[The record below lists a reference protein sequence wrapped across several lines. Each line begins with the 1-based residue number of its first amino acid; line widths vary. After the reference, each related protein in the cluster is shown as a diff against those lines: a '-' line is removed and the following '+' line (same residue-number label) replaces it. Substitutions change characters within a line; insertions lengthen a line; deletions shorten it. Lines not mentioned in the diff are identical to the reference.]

1 MIKGLRK
8 SHRAVVVCIVVVS
21 LSAAAAFGES
31 EVLQRKY
38 APDRKVDIRHIVI
51 DVTPDFEK
59 RTVAGVTTI
68 EFAPIAMP
76 LYELRLD
83 AINLDISAVTSS
95 AEIDD
100 YSVTDEA
107 VTITFDPPI
116 RPAKKTTVRIAYRA
130 EPKQG
135 LYFRTAA
142 QGYKAHDTHLF
153 TQGECHMAPHWYP
166 NYDYPNERSTS
177 EVICRIPPEMTALSN
192 GKLMS
197 EKVDSA
203 TGLKAVRW
211 LQDKPHVNYL
221 VALVAGYLDKIK
233 STYKDIPLAFYTTA
247 SQIELAEN
255 SFKDTADMM
264 AFFEKE
270 IGVKYPWDKYYQVAV
285 KDFVA
290 GGMENT
296 TLTILT
302 EGTLFDAES
311 ENIHSSTGLVAHEL
325 VHMWFGDYV
334 TCKDWSH
341 LWLNEGFAVYYQKL
355 YENHKNGRDS
365 FLYELYQSAG
375 GITAQSREQRP
386 IVHKLYES
394 ADDQFDYRSYQKGA
408 WVLHM
413 LRGQLGE
420 KLYRR
425 CVRTFMKRHALQS
438 VVTED
443 FVSVVEELSGRSWD
457 RFFDEWVR
465 HGRFPELSVSYTWS
479 GKDKL
484 AKVSVKQTQQAVNNV
499 SVYHFPTAIRF
510 ITDDETFDRQ
520 ITVDSKTHDFYFALP
535 AEPRIVR
542 FDPEYTVLAKVNFK
556 KPRNMLYA
564 QLVNTGDAVGRLLA
578 VDALKDNDD
587 KKTVELLRKAL
598 NEDAF
603 YGIRERASGALRD
616 IGTDEAF
623 AALRESIDQA
633 DARVRMQVIED
644 MGGFYRPETFSTLV
658 KIAGTEKNPDIR
670 AAAIR
675 QLGKFNSKETKQLL
689 VEALDTESFRDRIAD
704 AAVSAIGTMDDPYF
718 IGILRKHITNRAEAF
733 TTSSHGNA
741 LETLGHISRNEKN
754 KTKIRKFLTGFVNHK
769 NRRITAAAISALGA
783 LGDPKAVA
791 LLAAFEDDDSR
802 DRIQRA
808 ARRALTKLRQQKP
821 LAPEEVIELRKI
833 LDDVKKDNEKL
844 RKEFEDLKKR
854 LDAKDEPPASPGEP
868 KQKPKQVKSI

>member
-1 MIKGLRK
+1 MKGMCR
-8 SHRAVVVCIVVVS
+8 SVWAVVVCVAVVL
-21 LSAAAAFGES
+21 LSAAVGFGES
-31 EVLQRKY
+31 EVPQRKY

-59 RTVAGVTTI
+59 RTVTGVTTI

-83 AINLDISAVTSS
+83 AIDLDVSAVTSS
-95 AEIDD
+95 GEIDD

-116 RPAKKTTVRIAYRA
+116 RPGRKTTVRIAYQA
-130 EPKQG
+130 EPKEG

-142 QGYKAHDTHLF
+142 QGYEAGDTHLF

-177 EVICRIPPEMTALSN
+177 EVICRIPPEMTVLSN
-192 GKLMS
+192 GKLIS
-197 EKVDSA
+197 EKVDPA

-221 VALVAGYLDKIK
+221 VALVAGHLDKIE
-233 STYKDIPLAFYTTA
+233 SMYKDIPLAFYTPA

-255 SFKDTADMM
+255 SFRDTADMM

-270 IGVKYPWDKYYQVAV
+270 IGVKYPWNKYYQVAV

-302 EGTLFDAES
+302 EGTLFAAES

-355 YENHKNGRDS
+355 YENHKNGRDC
-365 FLYELYQSAG
+365 FLYDLYRTAG
-375 GITAQSREQRP
+375 GITSRSQEQRP

-394 ADDQFDYRSYQKGA
+394 ADDQFDYRSYQKGG

-413 LRGQLGE
+413 LRAQLGE
-420 KLYRR
+420 KLYRK

-479 GKDKL
+479 GKDNL

-499 SVYHFPTAIRF
+499 SVYHFPAGIRF

-520 ITVDSKTHDFYFALP
+520 IVIDSKTHDFYFALP
-535 AEPRIVR
+535 AEPQIVR
-542 FDPEYTVLAKVNFK
+542 FDPEYTVLAKVTFK
-556 KPRNMLYA
+556 KPRDMLYA
-564 QLVNTGDAVGRLLA
+564 QLDNADDVIGRLLA
-578 VDALKDNDD
+578 VAALKDKDD
-587 KKTVELLRKAL
+587 KKTVEQLRRVL

-603 YGIRERASGALRD
+603 YGVRARASSALRE

-623 AALRESIDQA
+623 AALGESTGQA
-633 DARVRMQVIED
+633 DARVRMQVVED
-644 MGGFYRPETFSTLV
+644 IGRFYRREAFSSLV
-658 KIAGTEKNPDIR
+658 KIAMGEKNPDIR

-675 QLGKFNSKETKQLL
+675 RLGKFNSKKTKQILAK
-689 VEALDTESFRDRIAD
+689 ALDTESFRDRIAD
-704 AAVSAIGTMDDPYF
+704 AAVSAVRTMDDPHF
-718 IGILRKHITNRAEAF
+718 IGILREIIVKRTESF
-733 TTSSHGNA
+733 TTSSFGRA

-754 KTKIRKFLTGFVNHK
+754 KTKIRKFLTGYVDHE
-769 NRRITAAAISALGA
+769 NRRITAAAIGALGS

-791 LLAAFEDDDSR
+791 LIAAFESDDSR
-802 DRIQRA
+802 ERIQRA
-808 ARRALTKLRQQKP
+808 AAGALTKLRQQKP
-821 LAPEEVIELRKI
+821 LVPKEVIELRKI
-833 LDDVKKDNEKL
+833 LGDVKKDNDQL

-854 LDAKDEPPASPGEP
+854 LDAKDEPPKAD
-868 KQKPKQVKSI
+868 KAN

>member
-1 MIKGLRK
+1 MKGMCR
-8 SHRAVVVCIVVVS
+8 SVRAVVVCVAVVF
-21 LSAAAAFGES
+21 LFAATGFGET

-68 EFAPIAMP
+68 KFAPIAMP

-83 AINLDISAVTSS
+83 AIDLDVSAVTSS
-95 AEIDD
+95 EEIDD

-107 VTITFDPPI
+107 ITITFDPPI
-116 RPAKKTTVRIAYRA
+116 RRAKETTVKITYRA
-130 EPKQG
+130 EPKRG

-142 QGYKAHDTHLF
+142 QGYEAGDTHLF

-177 EVICRIPPEMTALSN
+177 EVICRIPPEMTVLSN

-221 VALVAGYLDKIK
+221 VALVAGHLDKIE
-233 STYKDIPLAFYTTA
+233 SMYKDIPLAFYTPV

-255 SFKDTADMM
+255 SFRDTADMM

-270 IGVKYPWDKYYQVAV
+270 IGVKYPWNKYYQVAV

-302 EGTLFDAES
+302 EGTLFSAES

-365 FLYELYQSAG
+365 FLYDLYRSAG
-375 GITAQSREQRP
+375 GITSRSEEQRP
-386 IVHKLYES
+386 IVHKLYKS
-394 ADDQFDYRSYQKGA
+394 PDDQFDYRSYQKGG

-413 LRGQLGE
+413 LRAQLGE
-420 KLYRR
+420 KLYRK

-484 AKVSVKQTQQAVNNV
+484 AKVSVKQTQQAVNDV
-499 SVYHFPTAIRF
+499 SVYHFPAAIRF
-510 ITDDETFDRQ
+510 ITEDETFDRQ
-520 ITVDSKTHDFYFALP
+520 IVIDSKTHDFYFALP
-535 AEPRIVR
+535 AEPQIVR
-542 FDPEYTVLAKVNFK
+542 FDPEYTVLAKVTFK
-556 KPRNMLYA
+556 KPRDMLYA
-564 QLVNTGDAVGRLLA
+564 QLDNADDVIGRLLA
-578 VDALKDNDD
+578 VASLKDKDD
-587 KKTVELLRKAL
+587 KKTVEQLRQVL

-603 YGIRERASGALRD
+603 YGVRARASSALRE

-623 AALRESIDQA
+623 AALIESVEQA
-633 DARVRMQVIED
+633 DARVRKQVVED
-644 MGGFYRPETFSTLV
+644 IGRFYRREAFSSLV
-658 KIAGTEKNPDIR
+658 KIARGEKNPDIR

-675 QLGKFNSKETKQLL
+675 RLGKFNSKQTKQLL
-689 VEALDTESFRDRIAD
+689 AEALDTESFRDRIAD
-704 AAVSAIGTMDDPYF
+704 AAVSAVRTMDDPYF
-718 IGILRKHITNRAEAF
+718 IGILREIIVKRTESF
-733 TTSSHGNA
+733 TTSSFGRA

-754 KTKIRKFLTGFVNHK
+754 KTKIRKFLTGYVDHK
-769 NRRITAAAISALGA
+769 NRRITAAAIGALGA
-783 LGDPKAVA
+783 LGDPKAIA
-791 LLAAFEDDDSR
+791 LVAAFEGDDSR

-808 ARRALTKLRQQKP
+808 AASALTKLRQQKP
-821 LAPEEVIELRKI
+821 LAPKEVIELRKS

-854 LDAKDEPPASPGEP
+854 LDAKNEQPDPPGEP
-868 KQKPKQVKSI
+868 KQKQKKWGL